1 MARSKVLITQ
11 TLLSEIKMKSLDITE
26 QVKTANENSL
36 ALGGHFQNEFFY
48 EISKLV
54 PSNTL
59 SITFDES
66 LFDQKVTQAVHLF
79 AVQKMIDS
87 IEYNLRN
94 TVDVPFYGASKEQR
108 THIKDALKNGWLS
121 SLDFDVLN
129 GDYAEIDANV
139 HEYETRDEA
148 RNKAYSAAEK
158 KLLGYLVYVNPKRTI
173 ALGVNN
179 FLACGI
185 GNVVVLEA
193 SLRPTVILGKPAYSF
208 EAQVEGSEIIKGE
221 MMITNTL
228 ARFVFKE

>member
-1 MARSKVLITQ
+1 
-11 TLLSEIKMKSLDITE
+11 MKSLDITE
-26 QVKTANENSL
+26 QVKTANENTL
-36 ALGGHFQNEFFY
+36 ALGGHFQNEFVY
-48 EISKLV
+48 EIAKLV

-66 LFDQKVTQAVHLF
+66 LFDAKVRQAVQIF
-79 AVQKMIDS
+79 AAEKMIDS

-94 TVDVPFYGASKEQR
+94 TVDVQFYGASKEQR
-108 THIKDALKNGWLS
+108 TYIKDASTNGWLS

-139 HEYETRDEA
+139 HEYETQDEA

-158 KLLGYLVYVNPKRTI
+158 KLLGYLAYVNPKRTI
-173 ALGVNN
+173 ALGVNK
-179 FLACGI
+179 FLSCSI

-208 EAQVEGSEIIKGE
+208 EAQVEDSEIVKGE

-228 ARFVFKE
+228 ARFVFEE